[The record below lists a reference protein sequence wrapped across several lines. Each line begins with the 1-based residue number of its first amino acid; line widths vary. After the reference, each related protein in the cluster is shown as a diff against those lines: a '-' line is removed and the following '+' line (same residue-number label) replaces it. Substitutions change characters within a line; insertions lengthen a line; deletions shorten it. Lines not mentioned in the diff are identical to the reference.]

1 MADPTTFAS
10 SAVQGVRRFFEMM
23 AGQDGDQVGADL
35 FHDPFVSLDPGS
47 VTVVTREQLRAALPA
62 RATMF
67 ASAGLG
73 RAQLQEV
80 RTTEL
85 DEKHVLARTV
95 WTMTSV
101 ASTAEPVALES
112 TYLLRREG
120 DSWTAV
126 VYLNHHDVRELLA
139 R

>member
-1 MADPTTFAS
+1 
-10 SAVQGVRRFFEMM
+10 
-23 AGQDGDQVGADL
+23 
-35 FHDPFVSLDPGS
+35 
-47 VTVVTREQLRAALPA
+47 
-62 RATMF
+62 
-67 ASAGLG
+67 
-73 RAQLQEV
+73 
-80 RTTEL
+80 
-85 DEKHVLARTV
+85 
-95 WTMTSV
+95 MTSV